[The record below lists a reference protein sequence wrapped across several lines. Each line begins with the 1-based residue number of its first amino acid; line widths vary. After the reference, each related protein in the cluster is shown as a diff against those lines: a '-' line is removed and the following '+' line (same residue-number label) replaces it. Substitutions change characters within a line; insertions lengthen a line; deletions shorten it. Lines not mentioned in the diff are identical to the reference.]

1 MANKVYYGE
10 YSLRHW
16 IELLLS
22 KNLVLPE
29 YQRYFVWD
37 ESKISELIETFKEK
51 RFIPPVTIGFFQDET
66 GSANIVIDGQQR
78 LTSILLSYLKKYPD
92 KEGFKKKQ
100 EEIRMYNESSDTED
114 FNDDVVEHDNILEWN
129 FSTLQEKGHTKDDIL
144 KKMDVHYKDLEYNL
158 DDTFWD
164 ENYLGFS
171 YLVPKGQDINY
182 QQKYYSSV
190 FRAIN
195 IQGQT
200 LLPQE
205 SRASLYYLNK
215 DLEPLFDPDFMKE
228 YKIKTN
234 NGFSRVD
241 FIRYL
246 ALITQYLHTEDISMV
261 GRGQKSRM
269 EKFYEEYIY
278 SVVSEKN
285 QDKFGDFSETFNYNY
300 TPRLKNFKKNI
311 LNLPIKKVF
320 KTIIDLDMFLFGLV
334 FHTLFNNKTIKMDSS
349 NELIKEIEEKSQ
361 EMKNEESHSR
371 SPNNLKYLRLRLETS
386 INIYSGYVNE

>member
-246 ALITQYLHTEDISMV
+246 ALITQYLHTEDINMV

-300 TPRLKNFKKNI
+300 TPRLENFKKNI
-311 LNLPIKKVF
+311 LDLPINKVF

-334 FHTLFNNKTIKMDSS
+334 FHTLFNNKTIKMDSR

>member
-246 ALITQYLHTEDISMV
+246 ALITQYLHTEDINMV

-300 TPRLKNFKKNI
+300 TPRLENFKKNI
-311 LNLPIKKVF
+311 LDLPINKVF

-361 EMKNEESHSR
+361 KMKNEESHSR

-386 INIYSGYVNE
+386 INIYSGYINE

>member
-1 MANKVYYGE
+1 MG
-10 YSLRHW
+10 
-16 IELLLS
+16 
-22 KNLVLPE
+22 
-29 YQRYFVWD
+29 
-37 ESKISELIETFKEK
+37 
-51 RFIPPVTIGFFQDET
+51 
-66 GSANIVIDGQQR
+66 
-78 LTSILLSYLKKYPD
+78 
-92 KEGFKKKQ
+92 
-100 EEIRMYNESSDTED
+100 
-114 FNDDVVEHDNILEWN
+114 
-129 FSTLQEKGHTKDDIL
+129 
-144 KKMDVHYKDLEYNL
+144 VHYKDIEYNL

-246 ALITQYLHTEDISMV
+246 ALITQYIHTEDINMV

-300 TPRLKNFKKNI
+300 TPRLENFKKNI
-311 LNLPIKKVF
+311 LDLPINKVF

-371 SPNNLKYLRLRLETS
+371 SPNNLKYLRARLETS